1 MIRAMHWFRRLPFF
15 LAKLLLVACS
25 LGLAAAHAQTP
36 PAAPEPDIASLRAQ
50 LDKLP
55 TSAADSE
62 TLRTLLAQLTR
73 LSDRANQVVAARTGQ
88 LADLNARLGELGPA
102 PAAGASED
110 ADITRQ
116 RQALTSERNTVDA
129 DIRLAR
135 LVVVDAQ
142 QRANEMLGK
151 QRDLFE
157 ARLTERAASPLSRT
171 FWADLAAAWPA
182 DLARLQ
188 PLVNELAA
196 AWARA
201 MEPAN
206 RQGVLVALALTVLAI
221 TVGDLLA
228 ERGLVRLAQRVLPG
242 GRLRRSLLVIAIVTT
257 NMLVVGLAMRGLLN
271 NLEARGLFGPLSTKL
286 VRMADES
293 MLFIAFVVS
302 LGRALL
308 ATARPSWRL
317 PRIPDDMARRLALFP
332 WLTALIGVMVWI
344 PTRINELVEA
354 SFAAVLAMHTFSALA
369 LATLILA
376 LLLSLRGPA
385 LHPSAAA
392 DGSTDAGA
400 AAPAPPPVPER
411 PMWVGLLLGAIAL
424 MLLVIVLLVVA
435 GYVAFASLLAGQL
448 TWTGLVAAAFYVLF
462 KFADDLFMAVVS
474 SRSGFGQRLA
484 KSFGFAPA
492 ALDQAAV
499 VLSAVARVALFFY
512 MVIALVAPLGTGPD
526 EVFQRSGKL
535 GTGFQIGEFQ
545 LVPAALF
552 SALAVLVGGF
562 VALRVFKNWLSER
575 YLPTTTMEQGMQSSL
590 STLLGYVG
598 AILVVA
604 AAMSAM
610 GIGINRIAWI
620 ASALSVGIGF
630 GLQAIVQNFI
640 SGLILLAERPVKVG
654 DWVVLG
660 TTEGDVRRINVRA
673 TEIQLGDRSTVIVP
687 NSEFITKTVRN
698 MTLTNAEGRVLIRMP
713 MPLSTD
719 AGRVRDLMLAACK
732 GHPGVLATPEP
743 SLSLEGIE
751 NGSLI
756 FQAIAYVASP
766 RLAGGVRSDLLFTML
781 EEFRKAELPLA
792 VPTMM
797 MASAPAAPATFAA
810 PATAAATSLAP
821 IPASATS
828 AASPTSTTSPASPAS
843 PASAASPAS
852 PTSTTSTTAAASP
865 TSPTLPPPPASA
877 AD

>member
-15 LAKLLLVACS
+15 LATLLLACS
-25 LGLAAAHAQTP
+25 LGLAAAYAQTP

-73 LSDRANQVVAARTGQ
+73 LSDRANQVVATRTGQ

-116 RQALTSERNTVDA
+116 RQALTSERNSVDA

-206 RQGVLVALALTVLAI
+206 RHGVLVALALTVLAI

-257 NMLVVGLAMRGLLN
+257 NMLVVGLAMRGLLSS
-271 NLEARGLFGPLSTKL
+271 LEARGLFGPLSTKM

-385 LHPSAAA
+385 LHPAAAA
-392 DGSTDAGA
+392 DAGAGADAGTG
-400 AAPAPPPVPER
+400 APPPPPVPER

-719 AGRVRDLMLAACK
+719 AGRVRDLMLNACK
-732 GHPGVLATPEP
+732 AHPGVLATPEP

-797 MASAPAAPATFAA
+797 MASAPVAPAAA
-810 PATAAATSLAP
+810 VAASLAP
-821 IPASATS
+821 MPAP
-828 AASPTSTTSPASPAS
+828 PT
-843 PASAASPAS
+843 SPAS
-852 PTSTTSTTAAASP
+852 PTSTTAPTSPTSP

-877 AD
+877 AG